1 MTATVQ
7 KRSRKPDNAAQ
18 TATLEKSL
26 HLTLEDLRWSESRY
40 RKIFEGSHDGLLLL
54 DAEQHLILDM
64 NESLLKMLGYKRE
77 QIIGRPISEIYPEK
91 LSEII
96 SLTHT
101 TIHTGEAFQDE
112 FKIQPRK
119 GKPLQA
125 NISAYSVDFGG
136 WPSIL
141 CIIKDHTEHRETQA
155 EREQLASK
163 LLHSQQTL
171 DSIIKNVPDIIYRLD
186 SEGRI
191 TFVSEAVKRYG
202 YEPAELLGKDVLD
215 LVHLTEREQI
225 RYHLREKRTGER
237 GTHGIEFR
245 LLLGDR
251 AGNEFENRN
260 VAVQEPVFLLEA
272 EGLYGK
278 DTSGEEKF
286 LGTQGI
292 ARDITERK
300 RASQALRE
308 SEEHLRLITDNIPG
322 LVAYVDQDM
331 IYRFAN
337 AGYERWFGLKREDI
351 VGKQVKDLLDK
362 QAYKRS
368 LPFIQRALGGEEVEF
383 EGRLQLPDGS
393 PKYFMN
399 HMVPHQT
406 AEGQIEGYF
415 VLVSDI
421 TEIKKADEALQDSEE
436 RYRRISENTSDY
448 SYSLVVA
455 TDGTMAVDWIGGAF
469 EKVTG
474 YTKDFISDLEKWL
487 QVIHPDDMPAI
498 QKATELV
505 LKHQSTIFEYRVR
518 TKSGDERWL
527 QDSTR
532 GVWDDEQ
539 QRVVSIIGAVRDI
552 TERKEAELALSQE
565 LAVIRALA
573 ELSNALIKSENT
585 VEDISSLVLEYARA
599 LTNSEHGYVSSID
612 PINRDNVGHTLTQM
626 MPDCAVNADDQR
638 IAFPIG
644 PDGIYPSL
652 WGHALNTGKPF
663 YTNSPMKH
671 ASSSG
676 LPEGHV
682 PLKNYMSIPA
692 VVHGEIMGQ
701 ISLANTP
708 DGYTDTHM
716 MNVKRLADLF
726 GIAVQRK
733 RAEEALRS
741 SEMLYRSLVE
751 STRAVAWELDLASQT
766 FTYISPQVE
775 EITGYSP
782 EQWTDL
788 AFWASILY
796 QDDRDYAISFCETE
810 TAKGKDHEFEYRILA
825 ADGRILWIKDIVSVV
840 KENGRPV
847 AMRGYLLDITERKL
861 AEDAMRKSEEK
872 FSKLFQT
879 SPNALIISTL
889 EESKILEVN
898 DVGVQAIGLPK
909 EELLNKTALEI
920 GLIDADNR
928 VQLLDAIQERGYY
941 EGIELPVILPNGE
954 QRTGLFSGQLITLG
968 DQECLFQTIVDI
980 TERKT
985 AENERVRLES
995 AIEQSSEAIMLLDLD
1010 NKLEYVNPA
1019 FESMTGYH
1027 REEVIG
1033 EYPYLLD
1040 SGLQE
1045 PEFYQNMAEKVSK
1058 GESWGGKMTNQ
1069 RKDGTLFE
1077 VDVTISPVRD
1087 MSGFTTHFV
1096 SVMRDVTREIALE
1109 AQLRQAQK
1117 MEAIGGLAG
1126 GIAHDFN
1133 NMLTAIMANSEVMK
1147 HQIEDTHPACEVPD
1161 EILRISK
1168 KAAALTRQ
1176 LLAFS
1181 AKQEFDENPLNL
1193 REIIRSS
1200 YGMLKR
1206 LIREDIHIETEI
1218 DPELGLVRVDPN
1230 QIEQVIM
1237 NLMLNARDAVT
1248 DSGTITLAAKNIVF
1262 EEGSEN
1268 LPLNQPPGDYVAL
1281 MVSDTGTG
1289 IAEED
1294 LERIFEPFFTT
1305 KASGEGT
1312 GLGLATVYGIVQQS
1326 GGFINI
1332 DTEIG
1337 VGTTFY
1343 ICFPRIDEPE
1353 WSEKHDEADS
1363 SLLDR
1368 EATILLVEDEEDLRT
1383 IFKSILENAGHH
1395 VLDAENGQAALEF
1408 SRQYKDSIDLVITD
1422 IIMPKL
1428 NGIDLVNLLA
1438 EERPG
1443 TKTIFVSGHPEDSS
1457 LAKKL
1462 NGIHYVYLE
1471 KPYTAAILQ
1480 EKIKEILEA

>member
-54 DAEQHLILDM
+54 DAEQHFILDM
-64 NESLLKMLGYKRE
+64 NESLLSMLGYQRE
-77 QIIGRPISEIYPEK
+77 QLIGRPISEIHPEK

-101 TIHTGEAFQDE
+101 TIHNGEAFQEE

-119 GKPLQA
+119 GKPILA

-141 CIIKDHTEHRETQA
+141 CIIRDHTEHRETQT
-155 EREQLASK
+155 EREQLAAQ
-163 LLHSQQTL
+163 LHYSQQTL
-171 DSIIKNVPDIIYRLD
+171 DSIIRNVPDIIYRLD

-191 TFVSEAVKRYG
+191 TFISEAVKHLG
-202 YEPAELLGKDVLD
+202 YEPGDWLGQDMFEFIHPD
-215 LVHLTEREQI
+215 DREAAKH
-225 RYHLREKRTGER
+225 RVNEKRTGDR
-237 GTHGIEFR
+237 RTWGIEVR
-245 LLLGDR
+245 LLTKDES
-251 AGNEFENRN
+251 AISN
-260 VAVQEPVFLLEA
+260 AVTNKLIDSPVFLLDA
-272 EGLYGK
+272 EGLYGPQ
-278 DTSGEEKF
+278 GEENEAF

-300 RASQALRE
+300 RALQALRK

-337 AGYERWFGLKREDI
+337 AGYEHWFGLKREDI
-351 VGKQVKDLLDK
+351 IGKQVKDLLDEK
-362 QAYKRS
+362 AFQLS
-368 LPFIQRALGGEEVEF
+368 LPFIQRALAGEEVEF
-383 EGRLQLPDGS
+383 EGKLQLPDGS
-393 PKYFMN
+393 MKYFMN
-399 HMVPHQT
+399 HMVPHET
-406 AEGQIEGYF
+406 AGSQIEGYF

-421 TEIKKADEALQDSEE
+421 TEIKRADEALQDSEE

-455 TDGTMAVDWIGGAF
+455 TDGIMAVDWIGGAF

-474 YTKDFISDLEKWL
+474 YTNDFIGDLEKWL
-487 QVIHPDDMPAI
+487 QVIHPEDMPAI

-505 LKHQSTIFEYRVR
+505 LKHQSTIFEYRIR

-552 TERKEAELALSQE
+552 TERKQAELALSQE

-585 VEDISSLVLEYARA
+585 VEDISSIVLEFARA
-599 LTNSEHGYVSSID
+599 LTDSEHGYVSSID

-626 MPDCAVNADDQR
+626 MPDCAITGDDQR

-644 PDGIYPSL
+644 PDGKYPSL

-663 YTNSPMKH
+663 YANSPHKH
-671 ASSSG
+671 AKSSG

-692 VVHGEIMGQ
+692 VVHGEVVGQ

-716 MNVKRLADLF
+716 INVKRLADLF

-733 RAEEALRS
+733 RADEALRS

-751 STRAVAWELDLASQT
+751 STRAVAWELDLASQE

-775 EITGYSP
+775 EITGYAP
-782 EQWTDL
+782 EKWTDM
-788 AFWASILY
+788 AFWAGILY
-796 QDDRDYAISFCETE
+796 QDDREYAVEFCETE
-810 TAKGKDHEFEYRILA
+810 TTNGKDHEFEYRILA
-825 ADGRILWIKDIVSVV
+825 ADGRILWIRDIVSVV
-840 KENGRPV
+840 KDNGRPV
-847 AMRGYLLDITERKL
+847 TLRGYLLDITGHKE
-861 AEDAMRKSEEK
+861 AEETLRLTQFTVDHSAEAAYWMGSDAR
-872 FSKLFQT
+872 FT
-879 SPNALIISTL
+879 Y
-889 EESKILEVN
+889 VN
-898 DVGVQAIGLPK
+898 DQACRSLGYTR
-909 EELLNKTALEI
+909 EELLTMTVHDVDPDFPKEVWSDHWREVREKGSFTIESNHRTKDGRVFPVEI
-920 GLIDADNR
+920 TVNHIEFEG
-928 VQLLDAIQERGYY
+928 QEYNCAY
-941 EGIELPVILPNGE
+941 AK
-954 QRTGLFSGQLITLG
+954 
-968 DQECLFQTIVDI
+968 DI
-980 TERKT
+980 SEHKT
-985 AENERVRLES
+985 AENERVRLET

-1019 FESMTGYH
+1019 FENMTGYH

-1045 PEFYQNMAEKVSK
+1045 PEFYQNMAKTVSK
-1058 GESWGGKMTNQ
+1058 GESWVSRITNQ
-1069 RKDGTLFE
+1069 RKDGILFE

-1087 MSGFTTHFV
+1087 TTNTITHFV
-1096 SVMRDVTREIALE
+1096 AVMRDVTKEAALE
-1109 AQLRQAQK
+1109 AQLRQSQK

-1133 NMLTAIMANSEVMK
+1133 NMLTAIMANSEVLK
-1147 HQIEDTHPACEVPD
+1147 HQLDDTHPTCDVPD

-1218 DPELGLVRVDPN
+1218 DPELGLVKVDPN

-1237 NLMLNARDAVT
+1237 NLVLNARDAMT
-1248 DSGTITLAAKNIVF
+1248 NSGTITLAAKNIVF
-1262 EEGSEN
+1262 EEDSES
-1268 LPLNQPPGDYVAL
+1268 LPLNQSPGDYVAL
-1281 MVSDTGTG
+1281 MVGDTGTG
-1289 IAEED
+1289 IADEE
-1294 LERIFEPFFTT
+1294 LERIFEPFYTT

-1326 GGFINI
+1326 GGFIKI

-1383 IFKSILENAGHH
+1383 IFKSILEKAGHQ

-1408 SRQYKDSIDLVITD
+1408 SRRYKDPIDLVITD

-1438 EERPG
+1438 EERPD
-1443 TKTIFVSGHPEDSS
+1443 TKTIFVSGHPEDST

-1462 NGIHYVYLE
+1462 NGIHYGYLE

-1480 EKIKEILEA
+1480 GKIKEILEA